1 MFQNFFP
8 YTQHVFALD
17 TNQIPIYRSSMDIK
31 LPIQEHVP
39 KLVWVYEFNFQWTS
53 VTKIPFVDA
62 ANN

>member
-1 MFQNFFP
+1 MFQNLYP
-8 YTQHVFALD
+8 YTRHVFALD
-17 TNQIPIYRSSMDIK
+17 TNQIPNYRSSMNIK
-31 LPIQEHVP
+31 LPIQEYMP